1 MRVDR
6 WSGLLLC
13 ALLAGCVTVGGSSG
27 DGGSGDHLPKTSK
40 SDQAEDAARIHTELG
55 QHYLETG
62 DLQTALQKLTLALQF
77 DESYAPA
84 HTVIAVVYEKI
95 NDMAHAE
102 QHYRRAVELE
112 PNRGGP
118 NNNLGAFL
126 CRIGKPVE
134 AETYFRK
141 AITDPFYKT
150 PDVALT
156 NAGICQIKAG
166 REAAA
171 ERDFRDALQRNPNN
185 GEALYQ
191 LASALYKTG
200 DTFHARAFLQRFD
213 ALEHPT
219 PDAYLLGYQIESRM
233 GNTDGAQSYRQR
245 LLSRFPDSDQ
255 ARSLDHSSRP

>member
-1 MRVDR
+1 M
-6 WSGLLLC
+6 C
-13 ALLAGCVTVGGSSG
+13 ALLSGCVTVGGSSG
-27 DGGSGDHLPKTSK
+27 DGSSGDHLPTTSK
-40 SDQAEDAARIHTELG
+40 SDQAEDAARIHTDLG

-77 DESYAPA
+77 DENYAPA

-95 NDMAHAE
+95 NDMVHAE
-102 QHYRRAVELE
+102 QHYRRAVELQ
-112 PNRGGP
+112 PDRGGP

-171 ERDFRDALQRNPNN
+171 ENDFRDALQRNPNN
-185 GEALYQ
+185 AEALFQ
-191 LASALYKTG
+191 LASALYKAG
-200 DTFHARAFLQRFD
+200 DAFHARAFLQRFD
-213 ALEHPT
+213 ALGHPT
-219 PDAYLLGYQIESRM
+219 ADAYLLGIQIESRL
-233 GNTDGAQSYRQR
+233 GNTDAAQSYRQR
-245 LLSRFPDSDQ
+245 LVSQFPDSDQ
-255 ARSLDHSSRP
+255 ARSLDQSSRP

>member
-6 WSGLLLC
+6 WSVLLLC
-13 ALLAGCVTVGGSSG
+13 ALLSGCVTVGGSSG
-27 DGGSGDHLPKTSK
+27 DGSSGDHLPTTSK
-40 SDQAEDAARIHTELG
+40 SDQAEDAARIHTDLG

-77 DESYAPA
+77 DENYAPA

-95 NDMAHAE
+95 NDMVHAE
-102 QHYRRAVELE
+102 QHYRRAVELQ
-112 PNRGGP
+112 PDRGGP

-171 ERDFRDALQRNPNN
+171 ENDFRDALQRNPNN
-185 GEALYQ
+185 AEALFQ
-191 LASALYKTG
+191 LASALYKAG
-200 DTFHARAFLQRFD
+200 DAFHARAFLQRFD
-213 ALEHPT
+213 ALGHPT
-219 PDAYLLGYQIESRM
+219 ADAYLLGIQIESRL
-233 GNTDGAQSYRQR
+233 GNTDAAQSYRQR
-245 LLSRFPDSDQ
+245 LLSQFPDSDQ
-255 ARSLDHSSRP
+255 ARSLDQSSRP

>member
-6 WSGLLLC
+6 WSMLLLC
-13 ALLAGCVTVGGSSG
+13 ALLSGCVTVGGNSG
-27 DGGSGDHLPKTSK
+27 DGSSGDHLPTTSK
-40 SDQAEDAARIHTELG
+40 SDQAEDAARIHTDLG

-77 DESYAPA
+77 DENYAPA

-95 NDMAHAE
+95 NDMVHAE
-102 QHYRRAVELE
+102 QHYRRAVELQ
-112 PNRGGP
+112 PDRGGP

-171 ERDFRDALQRNPNN
+171 ENDFRDALQRNPNN
-185 GEALYQ
+185 AEALFQ
-191 LASALYKTG
+191 LASALYKAG
-200 DTFHARAFLQRFD
+200 DAFHARAFLQRFD
-213 ALEHPT
+213 ALGHPT
-219 PDAYLLGYQIESRM
+219 ADAYLLGIQIESRL
-233 GNTDGAQSYRQR
+233 GNTDAAQSYRQR
-245 LLSRFPDSDQ
+245 LVSQFPDSDQ
-255 ARSLDHSSRP
+255 ARSLDQSSRP

>member
-1 MRVDR
+1 MRVER

-13 ALLAGCVTVGGSSG
+13 ALLAGCVTVGGTSGGGDSG
-27 DGGSGDHLPKTSK
+27 DQLPRTSK
-40 SDQAEDAARIHTELG
+40 ADQAEDAARIHTELG

-62 DLQTALQKLTLALQF
+62 DLHTALQKLTLALQF
-77 DESYAPA
+77 DENYAPA

-95 NDMAHAE
+95 NDLVHAE

-156 NAGICQIKAG
+156 NAGICQVKAH

-171 ERDFRDALQRNPNN
+171 EKDFRDALQRNPNN
-185 GEALYQ
+185 AEALYQ
-191 LASALYKTG
+191 MASALYQN
-200 DTFHARAFLQRFD
+200 DDAFHASAFLQRFD
-213 ALEHPT
+213 ALGHPT
-219 PDAYLLGYQIESRM
+219 PDSYVLGYRIESRL
-233 GNTDGAQSYRQR
+233 GNTDAAQSYRQR
-245 LLSRFPDSDQ
+245 LLRQFPDSDQ
-255 ARSLDHSSRP
+255 AARLDQASRP